1 MSCLGV
7 IKMIRLLSI
16 SVLCLAAFTGCATT
30 EKLASKVSFGSSD
43 TPMQQVLKAQPSILK
58 NQNSMSVRQVF
69 NRIENPTAAQI
80 AVIDSNLL
88 DDSVNAIRTDYIFKR
103 IDNTWKLQETKI
115 GYQCKR
121 HNSRGF
127 QSQKCS

>member
-1 MSCLGV
+1 MNSLFEMC
-7 IKMIRLLSI
+7 KPRD
-16 SVLCLAAFTGCATT
+16 SVFD
-30 EKLASKVSFGSSD
+30 ESKRDD
-43 TPMQQVLKAQPSILK
+43 TLDL
-58 NQNSMSVRQVF
+58 
-69 NRIENPTAAQI
+69 
-80 AVIDSNLL
+80 SNLL

-121 HNSRGF
+121 HNSRDF